1 MKCEGWPWHGDGSGG
16 RSPAL
21 GSEPPVTAS
30 LKGHGPKGLCLS
42 PSGAPEELSVLGVPE
57 GRFPLYLHQFL
68 TSPAWEGWAGLIPK
82 ILAMELEFSGT

>member
-1 MKCEGWPWHGDGSGG
+1 MRDGLGMEMAQEGGHLLWDG
-16 RSPAL
+16 L
-21 GSEPPVTAS
+21 EPPVTAS

-68 TSPAWEGWAGLIPK
+68 TSPAWEGRAGLIPK
-82 ILAMELEFSGT
+82 IPAMELEFSGT